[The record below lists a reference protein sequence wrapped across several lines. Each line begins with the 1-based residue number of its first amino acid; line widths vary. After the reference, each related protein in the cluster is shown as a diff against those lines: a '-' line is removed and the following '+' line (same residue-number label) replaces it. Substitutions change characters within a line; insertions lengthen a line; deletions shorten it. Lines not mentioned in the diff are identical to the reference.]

1 LEILFCRKDI
11 IVFDR
16 FKLASLTLIAVGGA
30 YFAPAALA
38 DSWNK
43 ETVVTF
49 NQAVEV
55 PGRLLQPGSYI
66 FKLLDSDTARTI
78 VDIYTADEK
87 VFVTRVMGI
96 RAYQLDTPDKPIFT
110 FTERAAGGP
119 EAVHRWF
126 YPGDNCG
133 IEFVYA
139 KSARQF
145 EAAAQQAPAPAPAPA
160 AIPEAPQVETAGR
173 AMEPEPPVIVAAQ
186 EETITVP
193 TPESPA
199 PVAESDTTAETL
211 PQTSSNL
218 AVLPLAGVALL
229 FGGFAA
235 VRFAAA
241 RG

>member
-1 LEILFCRKDI
+1 M
-11 IVFDR
+11 FDR

-55 PGRLLQPGSYI
+55 PGRVLEPGSYI
-66 FKLLDSDTARTI
+66 FKLFDSSTRTI

-87 VFVTRVMGI
+87 EFVTRVMGI
-96 RAYQLDTPDKPIFT
+96 RAYQLDTSDKPSFT
-110 FTERAAGGP
+110 FTERAGGGP
-119 EAVHRWF
+119 AAVQFWF
-126 YPGDNCG
+126 YPGDISG
-133 IEFVYA
+133 IEFAYP
-139 KSARQF
+139 KSSRQF
-145 EAAAQQAPAPAPAPA
+145 EATAQPARAPAPEDAPA
-160 AIPEAPQVETAGR
+160 ALPEAPQIVTADR
-173 AMEPEPPVIVAAQ
+173 SLEPELPAIALAL
-186 EETITVP
+186 EETTNVP
-193 TPESPA
+193 TPDLPA
-199 PVAESDTTAETL
+199 PVAETDTNAETL

-218 AVLPLAGVALL
+218 AMLPLAGLALL
-229 FGGFAA
+229 FGGFAT